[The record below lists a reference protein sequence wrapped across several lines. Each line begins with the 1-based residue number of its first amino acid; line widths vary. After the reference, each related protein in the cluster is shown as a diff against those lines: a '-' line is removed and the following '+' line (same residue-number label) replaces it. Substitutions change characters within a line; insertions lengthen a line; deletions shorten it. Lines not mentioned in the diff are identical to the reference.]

1 MSKMNTAQN
10 NIIGAMEFNIFE
22 GSIDTKILSEV
33 PFFRKIL
40 LDNYN
45 NPEVFHGYVNKI
57 NEVWNSI
64 LTYNF
69 KRLVSVYNI
78 EYESMMYKEKQRQ
91 EEMLKMAT
99 QMATE
104 DMLEDLS
111 ELGVSASMA
120 SLIKGVKKTGISK
133 KGPSKKKS
141 KK

>member
-1 MSKMNTAQN
+1 MNVAQN

-22 GSIDTKILSEV
+22 GTVDKKIKSEV
-33 PFFRKIL
+33 SFFRNIL
-40 LDNYN
+40 LENYN
-45 NPEVFHGYVNKI
+45 NPEVFHGYVNKL

-64 LTYNF
+64 LTYGF
-69 KRLVSVYNI
+69 KRLVAVYNR
-78 EYESMMYKEKQRQ
+78 EYEYLIYKNTRRQ

-99 QMATE
+99 DMAAE

-111 ELGVSASMA
+111 ELGVSANMA
-120 SLIKGVKKTGISK
+120 SLIKGVKKTGITK

>member
-1 MSKMNTAQN
+1 MNTAQN

-69 KRLVSVYNI
+69 KILVSVYNI